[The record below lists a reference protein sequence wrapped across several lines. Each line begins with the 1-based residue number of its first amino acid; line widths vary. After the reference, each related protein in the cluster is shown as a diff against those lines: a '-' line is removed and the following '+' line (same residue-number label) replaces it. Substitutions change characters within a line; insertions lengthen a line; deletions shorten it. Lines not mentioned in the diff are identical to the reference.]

1 MFCRMVVWQLKS
13 NVMSDIML
21 NCEFRQT
28 HLFIQSKI
36 WLHLPHK
43 DMKSCFC
50 TTIFFLTPNRS
61 SFNVLTPD
69 ACWRRLFV
77 HPFYRFPFVVKCQS
91 RDLNS
96 VTFKSLWVVFESSNL
111 DKSRGGVELNQTN
124 FELILIEFFKYFF
137 TFRMNQNVNF
147 QIELNEFR
155 MNPDSE
161 NLTPYSWSQ
170 MDRIEFGS
178 IFHWIFKRS

>member
-1 MFCRMVVWQLKS
+1 M
-13 NVMSDIML
+13 
-21 NCEFRQT
+21 
-28 HLFIQSKI
+28 
-36 WLHLPHK
+36 
-43 DMKSCFC
+43 
-50 TTIFFLTPNRS
+50 
-61 SFNVLTPD
+61 
-69 ACWRRLFV
+69 
-77 HPFYRFPFVVKCQS
+77 
-91 RDLNS
+91 
-96 VTFKSLWVVFESSNL
+96 FESSNL

-178 IFHWIFKRS
+178 IFH